1 MEDRINTKFS
11 LSIPLQHGDSS
22 QSDCDFDFEV
32 ISLSIVS
39 TTFYNLRKIDR
50 ILQNLL
56 QLGDSS
62 CDVRLCGFGTLR
74 LLRSVR
80 SEVLHHDETPLQSS
94 LLSELNVDGSYLVLE
109 ICYPFLFQS
118 IFVHYPLLFYIV
130 FTVIDCVPV
139 FSTLTLT
146 YNVFVHYHFLLDLIS
161 TLRLQSILWDNDV
174 KSTKHT
180 LKEMIMHFSSLEHP
194 ERKAVIK
201 FETLANLA
209 KYIILRFAGDL
220 LMELGAGV
228 ELATTVVPD
237 IFLPLACAAKCGQ
250 ASIFAMAPDNS
261 AESNQRKPGLL
272 KDQVQLVKQKDIDRY
287 EIVPIQ
293 DPLSFEKGFFI
304 VIRACQLLAQ
314 KNDGLI
320 LVGLAGPSGAGKTV
334 Y

>member
-1 MEDRINTKFS
+1 MVIHLRAIAILILK
-11 LSIPLQHGDSS
+11 LSPSRFCG
-22 QSDCDFDFEV
+22 
-32 ISLSIVS
+32 
-39 TTFYNLRKIDR
+39 
-50 ILQNLL
+50 
-56 QLGDSS
+56 
-62 CDVRLCGFGTLR
+62 VRLCGFGTLR

-94 LLSELNVDGSYLVLE
+94 LLSELNVDG
-109 ICYPFLFQS
+109 
-118 IFVHYPLLFYIV
+118 
-130 FTVIDCVPV
+130 
-139 FSTLTLT
+139 
-146 YNVFVHYHFLLDLIS
+146 
-161 TLRLQSILWDNDV
+161 
-174 KSTKHT
+174 
-180 LKEMIMHFSSLEHP
+180 
-194 ERKAVIK
+194 
-201 FETLANLA
+201 
-209 KYIILRFAGDL
+209 DL

-250 ASIFAMAPDNS
+250 GSTLLSLIFFPFYKFRLIYNVDAVTSTSTRTPILREMEENKDGIWRTASIFAMAPDNS